1 MREWLKHLRNNKN
14 MTQREVSKRLG
25 ISQQY
30 YNFIENG
37 VRKKSL
43 DLDLIQ
49 KIATVFNVSVKYIIE
64 QENKSA

>member
-1 MREWLKHLRNNKN
+1 MREWLKTLRIRKRF
-14 MTQREVSKRLG
+14 TQNYIADKIGVSL
-25 ISQQY
+25 SY
-30 YNFIENG
+30 YNQIENG